1 MEDPRQDG
9 HHWNTDHK
17 TWQAKPGNRKGPR
30 RSIGKFLTD
39 AYAVL
44 ARMRKLHRVGDE
56 PLKGEFCT
64 LLGAS
69 RPSVN
74 KYLAGGGLSWPL
86 PPPDHLVWVTD
97 IDDRSLL
104 WVSPSLAAALQYET
118 EEMLGQDARLLLR
131 GQRPSEPGHREA
143 IQALIDDA
151 NDGAYHD
158 CDSAFVRK
166 DGLWIPLR
174 LRVTYGGLYRV
185 WFADAVQTGVPF
197 VFPAAKQTRQRTE
210 RAAVLVSTQPV
221 VTVSADHR
229 RLVLDA
235 TALQHVSNVTI
246 EYGTW
251 RPPPMPSITIQPQPG
266 FLKPIVPPVIVVE
279 Q

>member
-1 MEDPRQDG
+1 
-9 HHWNTDHK
+9 
-17 TWQAKPGNRKGPR
+17 
-30 RSIGKFLTD
+30 
-39 AYAVL
+39 
-44 ARMRKLHRVGDE
+44 MRKLHRVGDE

-74 KYLAGGGLSWPL
+74 KYLAGGGLPWPL

-104 WVSPSLAAALQYET
+104 WVSPSLATALQYET

-158 CDSAFVRK
+158 CESAFVRK

-185 WFADAVQTGVPF
+185 WFANAVQTGVPF

-210 RAAVLVSTQPV
+210 RAAVLRHTQ
-221 VTVSADHR
+221 S
-229 RLVLDA
+229 
-235 TALQHVSNVTI
+235 

-251 RPPPMPSITIQPQPG
+251 RPPPHGS
-266 FLKPIVPPVIVVE
+266 LAPVVSPVSSVE
-279 Q
+279 QQATRAQVLPLPMPPMLPQRLIAKEYSAPISSYGRQFDEYWKQLHRELLEDQQH